1 MWVNRDAH
9 CVSSS
14 PSTYMRAPVSQTAAS
29 HAGSSGSRSSRV
41 DLRAAVT
48 TTLAAAQL
56 CRALFLAIHG
66 GEVAARTALRK
77 QLRQYD
83 VLRSFP
89 KSEWSA
95 LVPPLGRHDFLGP
108 MGAEMAAMCDDADE
122 RKRLNQAVARAVPAL
137 VSAVRA
143 VSSDHAVQA
152 IALSNYVEA
161 LAHFV
166 VGREKIQPFL
176 DVCIWGDGP
185 WEP

>member
-1 MWVNRDAH
+1 MI
-9 CVSSS
+9 
-14 PSTYMRAPVSQTAAS
+14 
-29 HAGSSGSRSSRV
+29 
-41 DLRAAVT
+41 
-48 TTLAAAQL
+48 
-56 CRALFLAIHG
+56 FL
-66 GEVAARTALRK
+66 K
-77 QLRQYD
+77 LRQKP
-83 VLRSFP
+83 RQR
-89 KSEWSA
+89 
-95 LVPPLGRHDFLGP
+95 GRP
-108 MGAEMAAMCDDADE
+108 
-122 RKRLNQAVARAVPAL
+122 NRAVPAL

>member
-1 MWVNRDAH
+1 M
-9 CVSSS
+9 
-14 PSTYMRAPVSQTAAS
+14 
-29 HAGSSGSRSSRV
+29 
-41 DLRAAVT
+41 
-48 TTLAAAQL
+48 
-56 CRALFLAIHG
+56 
-66 GEVAARTALRK
+66 
-77 QLRQYD
+77 
-83 VLRSFP
+83 LRSFP
-89 KSEWSA
+89 KSEWSD